1 MKFYSMM
8 AKNILEN
15 SFPENLMIE
24 FPENAEKHIC
34 VVFCNLGPIVLLQKI
49 KTLVESALILVKVA
63 GWPATSLKLTLLF
76 KCF

>member
-15 SFPENLMIE
+15 LFPENLMTE

-34 VVFCNLGPIVLLQKI
+34 VVLQFGTNCLITKN
-49 KTLVESALILVKVA
+49 KNTCESILILVKVA